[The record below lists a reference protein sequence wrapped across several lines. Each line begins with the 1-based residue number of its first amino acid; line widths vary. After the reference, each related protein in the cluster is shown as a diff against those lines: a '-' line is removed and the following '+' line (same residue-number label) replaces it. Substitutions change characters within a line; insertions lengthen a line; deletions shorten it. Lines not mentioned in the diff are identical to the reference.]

1 MIFQFDMAL
10 LLILLLNNLFLCFL
24 AFLKLFYSVI
34 VYFKQKV
41 KVKELVLQEEV
52 LLVIIKLKLVVI
64 KGKVVQG

>member
-24 AFLKLFYSVI
+24 AFLKLFYSVV

-41 KVKELVLQEEV
+41 KVKELVLQVEV
-52 LLVIIKLKLVVI
+52 LLVIIKFKWVVI